1 MEQISAH
8 KIVLHKIK
16 FKVESII
23 SNKGGYFIIIKDNSN
38 RTPWNFTHLKNIGS
52 EYKTQKLTELPKEL
66 DNSITWD
73 FNTFIP
79 ITDK

>member
-1 MEQISAH
+1 MEQIPAH

-38 RTPWNFTHLKNIGS
+38 ITP
-52 EYKTQKLTELPKEL
+52 
-66 DNSITWD
+66 
-73 FNTFIP
+73 
-79 ITDK
+79 